1 MPAKSGILK
10 IKILEELRDT
20 IINLETVNPI
30 EFFGVNNG
38 KLDILK
44 KKFPLLKIL
53 SRGTQ
58 LKLSGS
64 PEQVENA
71 KEKIELIVQYL
82 ERNGHMSEN
91 YFEQI
96 LGGDDAETVDHFIDR
111 NPNDILVFGPNG
123 KTVRARTVNQKRLVQ
138 VAEKNDVVFAIGPA
152 GTGKTYTAVALAV
165 RALKNKLV
173 KKIILTRPAVEAGE
187 SLGFLPGDLKE
198 KIDPYLR
205 PLYDALDD
213 MIPADKLGYYMSTR
227 VIEIAPL
234 AYMRGRTLDNCFIIL
249 DEAQNATDLQIKM
262 FLTRIGGNAKAI
274 ITGDLTQVDLPRNQ
288 RSGLAKASRILRN
301 IDGIGYIELDE
312 EDVVRHRLVKAILKA
327 YDKENQREMAIEEQE
342 KKERKERRE
351 YFRDRERD

>member
-1 MPAKSGILK
+1 LKQHKALKTIILT
-10 IKILEELRDT
+10 ET
-20 IINLETVNPI
+20 IINLESVNPI

-44 KKFPLLKIL
+44 KRFPSLKIL

-58 LKLSGS
+58 LKLSGAS
-64 PEQVENA
+64 EQIEEA
-71 KEKIELIVQYL
+71 KEKIDQLIQYL
-82 ERNGHMSEN
+82 QRNGNVSHN

-96 LGGDDAETVDHFIDR
+96 LGGDDAESTDHFVEK
-111 NPNDILVFGPNG
+111 NPHEVLVFGPNG
-123 KTVRARTVNQKRLVQ
+123 KSVRARTQNQKKMVHL
-138 VAEKNDVVFAIGPA
+138 AEKNDVIFAIGPA

-165 RALKNKLV
+165 RALKNKMV

-234 AYMRGRTLDNCFIIL
+234 AYMRGRTLDNAFIIL
-249 DEAQNATDLQIKM
+249 DEAQNTTDLQIKM
-262 FLTRIGGNAKAI
+262 FLTRIGANAKAI
-274 ITGDLTQVDLPRNQ
+274 ITGDLSQIDLPKNQ
-288 RSGLAKASRILRN
+288 KSGLEKATRILKN
-301 IDGIGYIELDE
+301 IDGIAHIELDE
-312 EDVVRHRLVKAILKA
+312 EDVVRHRLVKAIIRA
-327 YDKENQREMAIEEQE
+327 YDKEKE
-342 KKERKERRE
+342 KENPNA
-351 YFRDRERD
+351 

>member
-1 MPAKSGILK
+1 MTEA
-10 IKILEELRDT
+10 
-20 IINLETVNPI
+20 IINLESVNPI

-44 KKFPLLKIL
+44 KKFPLLKVL

-58 LKLSGS
+58 VKLSGS

-71 KEKIELIVQYL
+71 KEKIDLIVQYL

-96 LGGDDAETVDHFIDR
+96 LGGDDAETVDNFIDR
-111 NPNDILVFGPNG
+111 NPNDILVFGPHG
-123 KTVRARTVNQKRLVQ
+123 KTVRARTSNQKHM
-138 VAEKNDVVFAIGPA
+138 VAGIDKNDILFAIGPA

-187 SLGFLPGDLKE
+187 NLGFLPGDLKE

-227 VIEIAPL
+227 TIEIAPL
-234 AYMRGRTLDNCFIIL
+234 AYMRGRTLDHAFIIL
-249 DEAQNATDLQIKM
+249 DEAQNATDLQLKM
-262 FLTRIGGNAKAI
+262 FLTRIGSNAKAI
-274 ITGDLTQVDLPRNQ
+274 ITGDMTQVDLPRHQ
-288 RSGLAKASRILRN
+288 RSGLEKAVRILQN
-301 IDGIGYIELDE
+301 VDGIAHIKLDE
-312 EDVVRHRLVKAILKA
+312 EDVVRHRLVKAIIRA
-327 YDKENQREMAIEEQE
+327 YEKEKIKEDGNQ
-342 KKERKERRE
+342 
-351 YFRDRERD
+351 

>member
-1 MPAKSGILK
+1 LTEA
-10 IKILEELRDT
+10 
-20 IINLETVNPI
+20 IINLDTVNPI
-30 EFFGVNNG
+30 EFFGVNNK
-38 KLDILK
+38 KLDLLK

-58 LKLSGS
+58 IKLSGA
-64 PEQVENA
+64 PEQIETA
-71 KEKIELIVQYL
+71 KEKIGLIIQYM
-82 ERNGHMSEN
+82 ERNGDLSAN

-96 LGGDDAETVDHFIDR
+96 LGGDDTETLDNFVDR

-123 KTVRARTVNQKRLVQ
+123 KTVRARTANQKKMVQ
-138 VAEKNDVVFAIGPA
+138 AADRNDIVFAVGPA

-227 VIEIAPL
+227 TIEIAPL
-234 AYMRGRTLDNCFIIL
+234 AYMRGRTLDNAFIIL
-249 DEAQNATDLQIKM
+249 DEAQNANDLQIKM
-262 FLTRIGGNAKAI
+262 FLTRIGANAKAI
-274 ITGDLTQVDLPRNQ
+274 ITGDPTQVDLPKNQ
-288 RSGLAKASRILRN
+288 RSGLDKANRILRN
-301 IDGIGYIELDE
+301 IDGIAHIELDE
-312 EDVVRHRLVKAILKA
+312 EDVVRHRLVKAIIKA
-327 YDKENQREMAIEEQE
+327 YDREKKIEEHL
-342 KKERKERRE
+342 
-351 YFRDRERD
+351 

>member
-1 MPAKSGILK
+1 LT
-10 IKILEELRDT
+10 ET
-20 IINLETVNPI
+20 IINLDSVNPL

-58 LKLSGS
+58 IKLSGS
-64 PEQVENA
+64 PEQIGSA
-71 KEKIELIVQYL
+71 KEKIDMLIQYL
-82 ERNGHMSEN
+82 ERNGHVSEN

-96 LGGDDAETVDHFIDR
+96 LGGDDAETVDHFVER
-111 NPNDILVFGPNG
+111 NPNDVLVFGPNG
-123 KTVRARTVNQKRLVQ
+123 KSVRARTANQKKMVTMTER
-138 VAEKNDVVFAIGPA
+138 NDIIFAIGPA

-165 RALKNKLV
+165 RALKNKMV

-234 AYMRGRTLDNCFIIL
+234 AYMRGRTLDHAFIIL

-262 FLTRIGGNAKAI
+262 FLTRIGANAKAI
-274 ITGDLTQVDLPRNQ
+274 ITGDLSQVDLPKNQ
-288 RSGLAKASRILRN
+288 RSGLDKATRILRN
-301 IDGIGYIELDE
+301 IDGIAHIELDE
-312 EDVVRHRLVKAILKA
+312 EDVVRHRLVKAIIRA
-327 YDKENQREMAIEEQE
+327 YDRENQKSNPDA
-342 KKERKERRE
+342 
-351 YFRDRERD
+351 

>member
-1 MPAKSGILK
+1 MDTPCENIKSHPLT
-10 IKILEELRDT
+10 ET
-20 IINLETVNPI
+20 IINLDSVNPL

-58 LKLSGS
+58 IKLSGS
-64 PEQVENA
+64 PEQIGSA
-71 KEKIELIVQYL
+71 KEKIDTIIQYL
-82 ERNGHMSEN
+82 ERNGHVSEN

-96 LGGDDAETVDHFIDR
+96 LGGDDAETVDHFVER
-111 NPNDILVFGPNG
+111 NPNDVLVFGPNG
-123 KTVRARTVNQKRLVQ
+123 KSVRARTANQKKMVSMT
-138 VAEKNDVVFAIGPA
+138 EKNDIIFAIGPA

-165 RALKNKLV
+165 RALKNKMV

-234 AYMRGRTLDNCFIIL
+234 AYMRGRTLDHAFIIL

-262 FLTRIGGNAKAI
+262 FLTRIGANAKAI
-274 ITGDLTQVDLPRNQ
+274 ITGDLSQVDLPKNQ
-288 RSGLAKASRILRN
+288 RSGLDKATRILRN
-301 IDGIGYIELDE
+301 IDGIAHIELDE
-312 EDVVRHRLVKAILKA
+312 EDVVRHRLVKAIIRA
-327 YDKENQREMAIEEQE
+327 YDREHQKNNPDA
-342 KKERKERRE
+342 
-351 YFRDRERD
+351 

>member
-1 MPAKSGILK
+1 MT
-10 IKILEELRDT
+10 ET
-20 IINLETVNPI
+20 IINLENVNPI

-58 LKLSGS
+58 IKLSGAS
-64 PEQVENA
+64 EQIEEA
-71 KEKIELIVQYL
+71 KEKIDLLLKYL
-82 ERNGHMSEN
+82 ERSGHMSEN

-96 LGGDDAETVDHFIDR
+96 LGGDDEKAIDNFVDR
-111 NPNDILVFGPNG
+111 NPNDVLVFGPNG
-123 KTVRARTVNQKRLVQ
+123 KTVRARTANQKLMVQ
-138 VAEKNDVVFAIGPA
+138 ACDKNDIVFAIGPA

-213 MIPADKLGYYMSTR
+213 MIPADKLAYYMSTR
-227 VIEIAPL
+227 TIEIAPL
-234 AYMRGRTLDNCFIIL
+234 AYMRGRTLDNAFIIL
-249 DEAQNATDLQIKM
+249 DEAQNTNDLQIKM
-262 FLTRIGGNAKAI
+262 FLTRIGPNAKAI
-274 ITGDLTQVDLPRNQ
+274 ITGDPTQVDLPKNQ
-288 RSGLAKASRILRN
+288 QSGLWRATRLLKN
-301 IDGIGYIELDE
+301 IDGISHIELDE
-312 EDVVRHRLVKAILKA
+312 EDVVRHRLVKAIIKA
-327 YDKENQREMAIEEQE
+327 YNKDDERTMIEKEGREKTERPVA
-342 KKERKERRE
+342 KKS
-351 YFRDRERD
+351 

>member
-1 MPAKSGILK
+1 MT
-10 IKILEELRDT
+10 ET
-20 IINLETVNPI
+20 IINLESVNPI

-44 KKFPLLKIL
+44 KRFPLLKIL

-58 LKLSGS
+58 LKLSGAS
-64 PEQVENA
+64 EQIVEA
-71 KEKIELIVQYL
+71 REKIDQLIQYL
-82 ERNGHMSEN
+82 QRNGNVSHN

-96 LGGDDAETVDHFIDR
+96 LGGDDAESTDHFVEK
-111 NPNDILVFGPNG
+111 NPHEVLVFGPNG
-123 KTVRARTVNQKRLVQ
+123 KSVRARTQNQKKMVSL
-138 VAEKNDVVFAIGPA
+138 AEKNDVIFAIGPA

-165 RALKNKLV
+165 RALKNKMV

-234 AYMRGRTLDNCFIIL
+234 AYMRGRTLDNAFIIL
-249 DEAQNATDLQIKM
+249 DEAQNTTDLQIKM
-262 FLTRIGGNAKAI
+262 FLTRIGANAKAI
-274 ITGDLTQVDLPRNQ
+274 ITGDLSQIDLPKNQ
-288 RSGLAKASRILRN
+288 KSGLEKATRILKN
-301 IDGIGYIELDE
+301 IDGIAHIELDE
-312 EDVVRHRLVKAILKA
+312 EDVVRHRLVKAIIRA
-327 YDKENQREMAIEEQE
+327 YDKE
-342 KKERKERRE
+342 KDKENPNAQ
-351 YFRDRERD
+351 